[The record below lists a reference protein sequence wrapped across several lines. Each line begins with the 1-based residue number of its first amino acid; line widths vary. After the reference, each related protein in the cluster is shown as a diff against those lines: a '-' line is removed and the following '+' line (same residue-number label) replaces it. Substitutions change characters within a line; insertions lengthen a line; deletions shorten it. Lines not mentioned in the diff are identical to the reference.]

1 MSGIYIHIPFC
12 QSKCDYCNFFSLAT
26 THHRDKIAKAISM
39 EARQRKMYLGDSVI
53 KTVYFGGGTPSLLPV
68 GDIELIMNEL
78 SLILPIDSDAEV
90 TLEANPNDLTEDK
103 LTAFKRAGINRL
115 SIGVQSFLNDDL
127 VFLNRTHDA
136 TQSERSIELALKAG
150 FENISIDLIFGL
162 PDQEI
167 AAFVK
172 NLEIFHRYGIPHL
185 SAYALTVE
193 PGTALAWKIQ
203 KNRKK
208 PVSEDTQADHFLM
221 LMDCMEEKGY
231 LQYEISNFCL
241 PGFESKHNS
250 SYWNNE
256 KYLGLGPSAH
266 SFDGISRQWNIA
278 NLSRYLDAVN
288 SGQTA
293 FEKEILTMEQ
303 HREEYLMTKIRTDQ
317 GIDLR
322 IYEER
327 FGSDEYKKLLKAAES
342 FLQRGWLIS
351 GEKNLYLSRRG
362 KLFTDHITAALF

>member
-26 THHRDKIAKAISM
+26 TRHRDKIAKVISM

-53 KTVYFGGGTPSLLPV
+53 KTIYFGGGTPSLLPV

-78 SLILPIDSDAEV
+78 SLIFPIDSDAEV

-103 LTAFKRAGINRL
+103 LTALKKAGINRL

-136 TQSERSIELALKAG
+136 AQSERSIELALKAG
-150 FENISIDLIFGL
+150 FGNISIDLIFGL
-162 PDQEI
+162 PDQDRK
-167 AAFVK
+167 ALTT
-172 NLEIFHRYGIPHL
+172 NLETFHRYGIPHL

-193 PGTALAWKIQ
+193 HGTALAWKIQ

-208 PVSEDTQADHFLM
+208 PVSEDIQADHFLL
-221 LMDCMEEKGY
+221 LMDWMEKKGY

-266 SFDGISRQWNIA
+266 SYDGISRQWNIA
-278 NLSRYLDAVN
+278 SLSRYLEAVN
-288 SGQTA
+288 TGQTA
-293 FEKEILTMEQ
+293 FEREILTPEQ

-317 GIDLR
+317 GIDLG

-327 FGSDEYKKLLKAAES
+327 FGSEEHKKLLEAAEN
-342 FLQRGWLIS
+342 FIQKGWLIS
-351 GEKNLYLSRRG
+351 GEGNLYLSRRG
-362 KLFTDHITAALF
+362 KLFTDHITASLF